1 MQSGVSVNYY
11 YKLFTGTLLCG
22 LAFHST
28 AQVLVENAWVQ
39 LAPPT
44 ITVNAV
50 YMQINNPQLRSQ
62 TIVSLNADCC
72 TSVMLHNTRKVGD
85 KVVMEHLDY
94 LVIPA
99 QSSVQ
104 LVPGGMHIMLMEP
117 QVELTHES
125 KVKLTFSFS
134 DGSTQEFDLDVK
146 KNEL

>member
-1 MQSGVSVNYY
+1 MNYF
-11 YKLFTGTLLCG
+11 YKFFAGALLCG
-22 LAFHST
+22 LAFHSA

-50 YMQINNPQLRSQ
+50 YMKINNPQLRPQ

-72 TSVMLHNTRKVGD
+72 AMVMLHNTRKVGD

-94 LVIPA
+94 LAIPA

-104 LVPGGMHIMLMEP
+104 LAPGGMHIILMEP
-117 QVELTHES
+117 HEELALES
-125 KVKLTFSFS
+125 KVKLTFNFS

>member
-1 MQSGVSVNYY
+1 MNYF
-11 YKLFTGTLLCG
+11 YKFFAGALLCA
-22 LAFHST
+22 LAFHGA

-50 YMQINNPQLRSQ
+50 YMEINNPQLRPQ

-72 TSVMLHNTRKVGD
+72 AMVMLHNTRKVGD

-94 LVIPA
+94 LAIPA

-104 LVPGGMHIMLMEP
+104 LAPGGLHIMLMEP
-117 QVELTHES
+117 HEELTLET
-125 KVKLTFSFS
+125 KVKLTFNFS

>member
-1 MQSGVSVNYY
+1 MNYF
-11 YKLFTGTLLCG
+11 YKFFTGALLCG
-22 LAFHST
+22 LAFHSA
-28 AQVLVENAWVQ
+28 AQVSVQNAWVQ

-50 YMQINNPQLRSQ
+50 YIEINNPQLRPQ

-72 TSVMLHNTRKVGD
+72 ATVMLHNTRKVGD

-99 QSSVQ
+99 QSTVQ

-117 QVELTHES
+117 HAELTLEN
-125 KVKLTFSFS
+125 KVKLTFSFN